1 MREEALVDVLNAIL
15 KLKADEH
22 SITPLNLASRKQL
35 EDVLQG
41 ELDVPLM
48 QGWRYKHGGREV
60 EAFLQGEHSLQVR
73 QAELSLV

>member
-1 MREEALVDVLNAIL
+1 
-15 KLKADEH
+15 
-22 SITPLNLASRKQL
+22 
-35 EDVLQG
+35 
-41 ELDVPLM
+41 M